1 MRSLILAAVFG
12 VFAGIAGTLSLVNSA
27 VVTASVDTDAAAAR
41 LQHSLRESPDAIAV
55 DPEPVANCDELHR
68 DVQNSRVENDDLGA
82 AEDDFR
88 GGFGDITNLWASL
101 PSVKDEEDQRRNQLI
116 SAGYTHA
123 ESEWLLQKEEAL
135 LVDAMQAQYAEQP
148 ADDTVDYL
156 SARLDAR
163 AALRAELGDFD
174 YERYLLATGQGT
186 TIAVSR
192 VVPGS
197 PAREVELRIGD
208 EIINYDGQRVF
219 NMIDLA
225 NRTSEPGANDTVIL
239 DIVRDG
245 MPMQLELPRGPLG
258 IAGSEPFAF

>member
-1 MRSLILAAVFG
+1 MRSLVLAAGCG
-12 VFAGIAGTLSLVNSA
+12 VFVGIAGTLLVMNSD
-27 VVTASVDTDAAAAR
+27 VVTASVDTEAVGFLPQR
-41 LQHSLRESPDAIAV
+41 SLRESPNAIAV
-55 DPEPVANCDELHR
+55 DPERIPSCDELHR
-68 DVQNSRVENDDLGA
+68 DVQHSQVENDSPDVA
-82 AEDDFR
+82 DRDFAS
-88 GGFGDITNLWASL
+88 GFGDVANLWASL
-101 PSVKDEEDQRRNQLI
+101 PSVQDEEDKRRNQLV

-135 LVDAMQAQYAEQP
+135 LMDAMQSQYAEQP

-163 AALRAELGDFD
+163 AALRAELGDYD
-174 YERYLLATGQGT
+174 YERYLLATGQAT

-192 VVPGS
+192 VISAS
-197 PAREVELRIGD
+197 PAREGELRVGD

-225 NRTSEPGANDTVIL
+225 KKTSEADAHDTVIL

-245 MPMQLELPRGPLG
+245 MPMQIELPHGPLG
-258 IAGSEPFAF
+258 IAGQEPFPF